1 MSLRKTFLALIV
13 TILAFGFCFD
23 RRVDATEWFDSYS
36 KIPWKD
42 EISRLNNLSYF
53 LRNNP
58 DTIGCII
65 YQWTNKDD
73 RKKMRAR
80 ALRARRYLIHKRKV
94 DKSRIVVIDGK
105 ERPEPQT
112 ILEPIRKGA
121 PPPAF

>member
-42 EISRLNNLSYF
+42 EISRLNNLNHF
-53 LRNNP
+53 LKNNP

-65 YQWTNKDD
+65 YRWTNNDD
-73 RKKMRAR
+73 RKEMRAR
-80 ALRARRYLIHKRKV
+80 AQRARRYLIHKLKIDRA
-94 DKSRIVVIDGK
+94 RILVIDGK
-105 ERPEPQT
+105 EVSGSQT

-121 PPPAF
+121 PLPTF